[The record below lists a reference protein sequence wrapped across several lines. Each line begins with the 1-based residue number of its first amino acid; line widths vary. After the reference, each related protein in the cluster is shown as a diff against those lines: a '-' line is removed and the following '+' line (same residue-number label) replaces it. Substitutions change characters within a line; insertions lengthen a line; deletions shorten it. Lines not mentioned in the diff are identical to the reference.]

1 MDVKENKKVKKVKS
15 GHKKSPFR
23 AIKGLVSEFKKI
35 TWATKEDIQKATL
48 SVVVVCGI
56 FVIAMALLDLGFSN
70 LYPAIFK

>member
-1 MDVKENKKVKKVKS
+1 MDVKENKKVKKAKS
-15 GHKKSPFR
+15 GQKKSPFR
-23 AIKGLVSEFKKI
+23 VIKGLVSELKKI

-70 LYPAIFK
+70 LYQAIFK